1 MENIKICKDTFRF
14 ENDNVVILFVHNEL
28 NIMSKNNSKID
39 LIEDGKFIEKSI
51 QQIIDHFKK

>member
-28 NIMSKNNSKID
+28 NIMFKNNSKIN
-39 LIEDGKFIEKSI
+39 LIEDVKFIEKSM
-51 QQIIDHFKK
+51 QRIINHFKN